1 MTATVARRP
10 LRALYI
16 EDDPRDVRLYNH
28 HLAEGGFEVHAK
40 TVVTAGE
47 LAQALRAGTWDIILA
62 DHGLPNWSG
71 IDALEVLRH
80 EGIDIPLIL
89 VSGSLID
96 SLGVESIKRGATDY
110 ILKDRLARLSYAV
123 ERALDER
130 AERAE
135 RQKTERARGLL
146 ASLVESSDDA
156 IMGISLDGALLTW
169 NRAAT
174 RIYGYESGE
183 ILGKPFSSLFAP
195 QWLEEIRTALSA
207 LRNQGTVAR
216 REISGLKK
224 DGGTIDVAVTVAPIR
239 EADGVLTGAAAVVR
253 DIGDYKALRE
263 QLLFSQKMEAVGQL
277 AAGVAH
283 DFNNILTVV
292 SGYSSLALS
301 QLDDGDP
308 VHAHIQEVA
317 KAGDR
322 AARLTRQLLAFSRK
336 LILQPRLL
344 NLNEVVAGMDGM
356 LRRLIQEDIVLETA
370 FDPDPGLV
378 KMDPGQ
384 MEQVIMNLAVNA
396 RDAMPGGGK
405 LHIEISGVDR
415 MEEFAGPAVM
425 LAVTDT
431 GTGMDRE
438 TQARIFE
445 PFFTTKGQGGTGLG
459 LSTVFGIVGQS
470 GGAIRVES
478 EPGCGT
484 TFRVYLP
491 RAGDRTPDADSGL
504 QAVDAAGPTGSE
516 TILIVE
522 DEDAVRSL
530 ISRVLRSHGYNVLA
544 VSNGNEALQEC
555 QHNPDGIDLVV
566 TDAVMPLMNG
576 AELTT
581 RLRALNQKIAIL
593 LISGHTDSTL
603 LHQGVL
609 SEDIAFLQ
617 KPFSP
622 GVLALKVREVLDLP
636 AD

>member
-28 HLAEGGFEVHAK
+28 HLAEGGFEVHAE
-40 TVVTAGE
+40 TVVTAEE
-47 LAQALRAGTWDIILA
+47 LAQALRAGTYDIILA

-71 IDALEVLRH
+71 IDAVDMLRR

-96 SLGVESIKRGATDY
+96 TLGVESIKRGATDY
-110 ILKDRLARLSYAV
+110 ILKDRLARLSHAV

-135 RQKTERARGLL
+135 RQETERARGLL

-156 IMGISLDGALLTW
+156 IMGISLDGAVLTW

-174 RIYGYESGE
+174 RIYGYESRE

-195 QWLEEIRTALSA
+195 RWLEEIRTALLA
-207 LRNQGTVAR
+207 LRNEGTVAR

-253 DIGDYKALRE
+253 DISDYKALRE

-344 NLNEVVAGMDGM
+344 NLNDVVAGMDGM

-370 FDPDPGLV
+370 FDPNPGLV

-405 LHIEISGVDR
+405 LRIETSGVDS

-431 GTGMDRE
+431 GTGMERE

-484 TFRVYLP
+484 TFRIYLP
-491 RAGDRTPDADSGL
+491 RANDRTRDADSSL
-504 QAVDAAGPTGSE
+504 QAMDTAGPDGSE

-522 DEDAVRSL
+522 DEEAVRSL
-530 ISRVLRSHGYNVLA
+530 ISRVLRSHGYKVLT
-544 VSNGNEALQEC
+544 VSNGVDALMEC
-555 QHNPDGIDLVV
+555 ERNPGGIDLVV